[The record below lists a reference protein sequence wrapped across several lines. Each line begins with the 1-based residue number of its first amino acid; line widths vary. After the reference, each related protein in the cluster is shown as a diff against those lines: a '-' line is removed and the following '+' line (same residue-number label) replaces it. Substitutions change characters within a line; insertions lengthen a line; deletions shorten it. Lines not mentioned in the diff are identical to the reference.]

1 MGINLSNFLASK
13 SHDRKM
19 GQYQDLDHL
28 DGLAVSSVSANLYN
42 SKRDDL
48 AMFYF
53 RDGANFASLYTQ
65 SKILSENIKWNLSQ
79 KTQKI
84 FSLVVNTRNANSF
97 TGEHGYKSMQHLA
110 DLISK
115 QLTEKQKEDED
126 DPKII
131 KPKTVLEIGTY
142 TGYSTICL
150 SEGLDKNGNIHT
162 IDHNEELLVIQ
173 NKYFKKAG
181 ISKKVKQYTGDA
193 TKIVKKLNLDF
204 DLVFIDADKENY
216 PLYFDSII
224 EKVKPGGVII
234 ADNILWSGKIL
245 EKVEEEDYATK
256 SIIEFNDKVNNDD
269 RVETIILPIRDGLS
283 LIIKI

>member
-1 MGINLSNFLASK
+1 MKNFIDSKIFNYSLSK
-13 SHDRKM
+13 STKEP
-19 GQYQDLDHL
+19 
-28 DGLAVSSVSANLYN
+28 
-42 SKRDDL
+42 
-48 AMFYF
+48 
-53 RDGANFASLYTQ
+53 
-65 SKILSENIKWNLSQ
+65 KILNDLNRETHLKILNPRMLSGHYQ
-79 KTQKI
+79 GRI
-84 FSLVVNTRNANSF
+84 LSLVS
-97 TGEHGYKSMQHLA
+97 
-110 DLISK
+110 
-115 QLTEKQKEDED
+115 
-126 DPKII
+126 KII

-150 SEGLDKNGNIHT
+150 SEGLDKNGSIHT

-181 ISKKVKQYTGDA
+181 ISEKVKQYTGDA

-283 LIIKI
+283 LIRKI